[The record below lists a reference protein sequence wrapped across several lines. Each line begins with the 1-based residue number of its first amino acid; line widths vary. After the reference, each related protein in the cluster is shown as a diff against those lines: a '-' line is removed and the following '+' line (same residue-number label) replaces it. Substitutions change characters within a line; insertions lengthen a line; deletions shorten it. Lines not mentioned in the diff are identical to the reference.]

1 MIPNTRSN
9 KNDDDTE
16 METSQRRSTTI
27 PSLPRGNHLPTTTST
42 KTGPLGL
49 SFWGSNAGGTTT
61 MTREENDNDNN
72 HRAKTKQWWS
82 LPQKKKTSS
91 SKNYKR
97 KHKTK
102 KWTSMLVLNCT
113 LGSAILVVC
122 LWRPLVWSTTTTTT
136 SLHSTTAT
144 ATTTTMI
151 RSSSG
156 GTTTTTT
163 AHWNANQEE
172 NPQPQPPHVSAGTT
186 SSVDSSSK
194 VSSLVSPQSSSST
207 TTTTTNGIHHDPVPE
222 TTTTTSGSTTTT
234 TSTATSTPTIRT
246 PQQQQQQVSPQ
257 SNLPLGASSSS
268 SRFTAASS
276 SPSNLTSTTVSAT
289 TNSSYAD
296 QVRAVTVGDPN
307 AKTLAYVQMQFYA
320 GFVNQLMAFTAL
332 VMDATTRNC
341 TQLVLPSLQWKDLY
355 GNNFTWP
362 HEHLFDVVHWN
373 THAAVVQDQP
383 VLPKLVQR
391 DASMIHL
398 ATQTRHGTEGELW
411 WHTSVQHVITPAHR
425 RRRHVKRI
433 QIVNATRPYASEKQH
448 VYFLRYSSYT
458 KQVQGAAKL
467 EQRRR
472 PQLEQLEQEQ
482 SQKTI
487 HKQQQNLQAPQRK
500 LPPRHAADLAIL
512 QGALQPHPDL
522 RRMIEVVK
530 QGMVPTTPSISS
542 SSSSSGYLCLHA
554 RIEPDMQVHPYCPQ
568 YKVTQLRDIVQHL
581 YTTFPQG
588 PPPGIDRVLLVLNRP
603 LLERHVQTLRMRG
616 SASSSDSTAAVA
628 LDNLELLNT
637 IRDTGLWNGTVPVH
651 EAGQSAL
658 TVHSWHARHAAIL
671 SASIVDYFLGV
682 DAAMFIG
689 TPVSSFSMQL
699 VATRHAR
706 WNNRQHNDGPEPPR
720 DDYSNY
726 LYLPDGLWKV
736 PSDQEPPPFEC

>member
-1 MIPNTRSN
+1 
-9 KNDDDTE
+9 
-16 METSQRRSTTI
+16 
-27 PSLPRGNHLPTTTST
+27 
-42 KTGPLGL
+42 
-49 SFWGSNAGGTTT
+49 
-61 MTREENDNDNN
+61 
-72 HRAKTKQWWS
+72 
-82 LPQKKKTSS
+82 
-91 SKNYKR
+91 
-97 KHKTK
+97 
-102 KWTSMLVLNCT
+102 MLVLNWT

-122 LWRPLVWSTTTTTT
+122 LWRPLVWSNTTITTT
-136 SLHSTTAT
+136 SPDSTIAT
-144 ATTTTMI
+144 AMI

-156 GTTTTTT
+156 GTTTTITT
-163 AHWNANQEE
+163 GRWNANEEEE
-172 NPQPQPPHVSAGTT
+172 NPQPQRQQHLSAGT
-186 SSVDSSSK
+186 VDSSFK
-194 VSSLVSPQSSSST
+194 VSSLVSPQSSSFSST
-207 TTTTTNGIHHDPVPE
+207 TTTDGIHHHPEPKE
-222 TTTTTSGSTTTT
+222 TTPTTWSTTT
-234 TSTATSTPTIRT
+234 TSTSSSPEIRT
-246 PQQQQQQVSPQ
+246 IPQQRVAPQ
-257 SNLPLGASSSS
+257 SNLSLGHSSSSSSSS
-268 SRFTAASS
+268 SRSTPTSSFSSNITNTTA
-276 SPSNLTSTTVSAT
+276 TTVSAT

-296 QVRAVTVGDPN
+296 QLQAVTVGDPN

-355 GNNFTWP
+355 GNNLTWP
-362 HEHLFDVVHWN
+362 HEQVFDVVHWN

-530 QGMVPTTPSISS
+530 QGMVPTTPSIS